1 MQGSPFQ
8 MKLRSI
14 KEEQT
19 ETRRLL
25 FFKNTNYITEMV
37 LNCRRRSRSQAAKIA
52 GCQLKRKTL

>member
-1 MQGSPFQ
+1 MQGFPFQ

-14 KEEQT
+14 KEEQA

-37 LNCRRRSRSQAAKIA
+37 LNC
-52 GCQLKRKTL
+52 